1 MTDKEAIEMAIRT
14 LVHIK
19 DSSNTPHIIAA
30 CSIAISALQ
39 EREERQWIN
48 VKDRPP
54 DVNKTKSGYEHVYV
68 IATNGRVV
76 RPMIYER
83 ACVRTKAVYR
93 WKWCWDRI
101 YDDNDITH
109 WMPLPEPPKEEK

>member
-39 EREERQWIN
+39 EREERHGRWVSVQHKLARVCSVCN
-48 VKDRPP
+48 RDEPYKFA
-54 DVNKTKSGYEHVYV
+54 DVDADVYNYCPNCG
-68 IATNGRVV
+68 AK
-76 RPMIYER
+76 M
-83 ACVRTKAVYR
+83 
-93 WKWCWDRI
+93 D
-101 YDDNDITH
+101 
-109 WMPLPEPPKEEK
+109 KEETNELDKREG